1 MNALSSNII
10 PQGLSGYAWWSGN
23 ARLVIQSGA
32 LLGAH
37 VAHAGLIVFW
47 AGAMDLFEVSHLDP
61 GLPFYEQGMILLPH
75 VASLGLGV
83 RTSGIVVDTY
93 PFFVVGI
100 LHVISAAVL
109 GFGGIY
115 HAIIGPEIILG
126 GFFCYRWSDRYAMTS
141 ILGIHLVLLGFG
153 ALLLVLKGMAF
164 GGLYDPWAPG
174 GGDLRRI
181 TDPSLSASTIG
192 GYILSS
198 PFGGDGWIVRVDCM
212 EDVIGGHLVLGI
224 GCILGGIWHITTGPW
239 GWARRCLVWS
249 GEAYLSYSLA
259 ALSLMGL
266 TAC

>member
-47 AGAMDLFEVSHLDP
+47 AGAMALFEVSHLDP

-192 GYILSS
+192 GIHSVFS
-198 PFGGDGWIVRVDCM
+198 
-212 EDVIGGHLVLGI
+212 
-224 GCILGGIWHITTGPW
+224 
-239 GWARRCLVWS
+239 ARRRRMDCPCRLHGGCHWWAHRTWHRLHTWWDLAYNHWS
-249 GEAYLSYSLA
+249 MGLGSSL
-259 ALSLMGL
+259 LSLEWRSL
-266 TAC
+266 PFVFTRSA